1 MNKLNHIIRDKIWV
15 LSPHSPQNELD
26 GDERTTTMINIRL
39 IHPLWVQVT
48 TQVTD
53 QLLFN
58 IDLK

>member
-1 MNKLNHIIRDKIWV
+1 MKKLNDVIRDKIWV
-15 LSPHSPQNELD
+15 LSSQKEFD
-26 GDERTTTMINIRL
+26 GDERITTIINIRL
-39 IHPLWVQVT
+39 VDPLWVQVT